1 MRDINY
7 PLSAIGVVLLVVGVS
22 FWLAQRRH
30 PHFDMFD
37 LIMENGRVSRIAV
50 AFMLV
55 LLVTTGVIINM
66 ALENTLTEGF
76 FGLYI
81 GAWVAPLVARVVFN
95 RQEPPSTTT
104 FTSTTEKTTVV
115 APPETKP

>member
-1 MRDINY
+1 MRELNY
-7 PLSAIGVVLLVVGVS
+7 PLAAIGVVLVVVGFS

-30 PHFDMFD
+30 PQFDFFD

-95 RQEPPSTTT
+95 RQDPPSSST
-104 FTSTTEKTTVV
+104 FTSTVEKTTVV
-115 APPETKP
+115 SPEAKP